1 MYDLSDSDSESFA
14 TTTATTQL
22 ATDPVRWLIDQQS
35 FNGAWLLNEND
46 IAKLTKGKSLSV
58 FQSTV
63 TNTREAL
70 TTALAIAVLESKHAD
85 QKNLWNAVV
94 GKARKRLS
102 NLGLTDNQVY
112 TLINEIKSKL

>member
-1 MYDLSDSDSESFA
+1 META
-14 TTTATTQL
+14 VTTTTNAMS
-22 ATDPVRWLIDQQS
+22 TDPVRWLIDQQT
-35 FNGAWLLNEND
+35 FNGAWVLNEND
-46 IAKLTKGKSLSV
+46 VQKLTKGKSLSV

-63 TNTREAL
+63 TKTNEAL

-102 NLGLTDNQVY
+102 SLGLTNDQIN
-112 TLINEIKSKL
+112 TLINEMKSKL